1 MPTWQRKE
9 SEQVMRKEKNRELI
23 RTVKFVLFSISA
35 GVIQILSFALL
46 NELMTWPYWPSY
58 LISITLSVLWN
69 FTLNRRFTFKSAN
82 NVPIAMAQTAAFYL
96 VFTPL
101 STLLGNYLVESLLW
115 NEYLV
120 TAINMVSNFV
130 LEYLFQRFVVF
141 RNSLD
146 TNDLAKKEQNAN

>member
-1 MPTWQRKE
+1 MPNWQRKE
-9 SEQVMRKEKNRELI
+9 SEKVMGKEKNRELI

-82 NVPIAMAQTAAFYL
+82 NVPIAMAQTAAFYV

-120 TAINMVSNFV
+120 TIINMLSNFV

-146 TNDLAKKEQNAN
+146 TNDLAKKEQNAD

>member
-1 MPTWQRKE
+1 
-9 SEQVMRKEKNRELI
+9 MRKEKNRELI
-23 RTVKFVLFSISA
+23 RTIKFVLFSISA
-35 GVIQILSFALL
+35 GLIQILSFTLL

-120 TAINMVSNFV
+120 TAINMISNFV

>member
-1 MPTWQRKE
+1 MA
-9 SEQVMRKEKNRELI
+9 KEKKRELI
-23 RTVKFVLFSISA
+23 RTIKFVLFSASA
-35 GVIQILSFALL
+35 GVIQILSFTLL

-58 LISITLSVLWN
+58 LIAITLSVLWN

-82 NVPIAMAQTAAFYL
+82 NVPIAMAQTAGFYV

-101 STLLGNYLVESLLW
+101 TTWMGNYLVETLLW

-120 TAINMVSNFV
+120 TAINMVLNFV

-141 RNSLD
+141 RDSLD
-146 TNDLAKKEQNAN
+146 TNDLAKKEQK

>member
-1 MPTWQRKE
+1 MK
-9 SEQVMRKEKNRELI
+9 KEKNQELI

-35 GVIQILSFALL
+35 GVIQILSFTLL
-46 NELMTWPYWPSY
+46 NELMTWSYWPSY

-82 NVPIAMAQTAAFYL
+82 NVPVAMAQTAAFYL
-96 VFTPL
+96 VFTPA
-101 STLLGNYLVESLLW
+101 TTWMGNYLVEGLGW

-120 TAINMVSNFV
+120 TAINMALNFV

-141 RNSLD
+141 RDSLD
-146 TNDLAKKEQNAN
+146 TNDLAKKEQK